1 MKKSVLII
9 QKSLITLTTLFVYSM
24 IARLVVHIA
33 MTDLTMTAS
42 GVAGFTL
49 FVGFILLLTFL
60 SASLLVDVLKS
71 KTL

>member
-1 MKKSVLII
+1 
-9 QKSLITLTTLFVYSM
+9 M

-33 MTDLTMTAS
+33 ITDLTMTAS